1 MKTRRKFSPVRVM
14 VGAQIASV
22 GLAVWF
28 MFFSTSMSCT
38 ASSGMGFTICLIQSV
53 VSCILLM
60 AVLMERK
67 WALVVLPVGC
77 WFMVLMLVFMSV
89 H

>member
-1 MKTRRKFSPVRVM
+1 MFSFVRVM
-14 VGAQIASV
+14 GWVQIVSV

-38 ASSGMGFTICLIQSV
+38 ASCTMGSAICLIQSV
-53 VSCILLM
+53 VSCLLLM
-60 AVLMERK
+60 AVFMERK
-67 WALVVLPVGC
+67 WALLVLPVGC
-77 WFMVLMLVFMSV
+77 WFMVFMLVIVSV